1 MGRIL
6 LNWVSLLN
14 SLYKFKIRLTIKMNN
29 KLLLSVSALSFLS
42 GCASITG
49 SPNQSISIQTR
60 EQSGKEVVG
69 ATCDI
74 INKRGTWFI
83 TSPGTASI
91 HRSNDDIQIT
101 CRKDGLEHGRA
112 SVVSDTKGS
121 MFGNILFGG
130 GIGAIVDHN
139 NGSAYE
145 YPTFVQ
151 VFMGTSTTIGTP
163 KKETVQ
169 QSNPMTGGASS
180 SSKQA
185 EASDRTQKLAELK
198 SLHDQGLIS
207 NDIYSERQKVI
218 LENNSK

>member
-1 MGRIL
+1 
-6 LNWVSLLN
+6 
-14 SLYKFKIRLTIKMNN
+14 MNK
-29 KLLLSVSALSFLS
+29 KLLSSVIALSFLS

-60 EQSGKEVVG
+60 EQGGKEVVG
-69 ATCDI
+69 AKCDI

-83 TSPGTASI
+83 TTPGTTSI
-91 HRSNDDIQIT
+91 HRSNDDIQVT
-101 CRKDGLEHGRA
+101 CRKEGLENGIA

-151 VFMGTSTTIGTP
+151 VFMGTTTAIGTQ
-163 KKETVQ
+163 KKEQTQ
-169 QSNPMTGGASS
+169 QSNPMTGASNITS
-180 SSKQA
+180 TQVES
-185 EASDRTQKLAELK
+185 SDREQKLLELK
-198 SLHDQGLIS
+198 NLHAKGLIS
-207 NDIYSERQKVI
+207 DEIYAEKQKVVMEDH
-218 LENNSK
+218 LK